1 MIITHQTIFV
11 LGLPVNH
18 PHILDPDKQTGNKCI
33 TLPAERAALPGS
45 GSEVSP
51 GLDDIDGHRRC
62 RGNQT
67 TDHTGTEM
75 TEDVIVE
82 IS

>member
-1 MIITHQTIFV
+1 MIFTHQTIFV

-18 PHILDPDKQTGNKCI
+18 PHILNPNKQTGNTCI
-33 TLPAERAALPGS
+33 TLPARTAAHLRS

-51 GLDDIDGHRRC
+51 GLDDIDRHRCC